1 MWLFAAKLYST
12 ESHKSP
18 CGACIGILER
28 FLNVKPGRVIE
39 AGLRQRECWLARA
52 SVRDFIFPLPCAFVR
67 TPHHHRLGCT
77 HASEQ
82 RCRTMGPKKK
92 QRLSD
97 GTRASTKPVSTSSTR
112 SRTRSTSAAPAAS
125 TTTPP
130 ASKKGKG
137 KGKQTQTG
145 KSPVKREQDALARL
159 SPVWEADSAP
169 KMTCWVEI
177 PPLHPRPTE
186 DELLFVRPRTI
197 TELNAKG
204 KQREGALLH
213 HLDRSAGKVDP
224 FHFTEEDLRD
234 ESDGRQLF
242 AFQPKPPKPRKT
254 ASTPRPTQPPHD
266 GLEDLF
272 LGSHAGPSTASAQ
285 PDQTR
290 PLFFHGESDDEDA
303 RRNGPPSRTKPP
315 VSQPKVKAEPAANGR
330 QPNGLSK
337 PSKSDKSRSQSAG
350 AQPPASSREKK
361 RSRSVERVRDEGAG
375 KKRGDDIKNLHSE
388 LNEDAFARSTG
399 PRHKEEYRTKLAAL
413 SQARKKAKLERG
425 ESLSASESDQAA
437 SKSRPNGRATSVSS
451 GSDSGSGSGTSS
463 GDSSDSSSSGD
474 FIVGDDQIEYDEGF
488 DPKDAEP
495 ARPLPSAAAAA
506 ANLPKAG
513 SKYKRDS
520 DGRIRLMPIHSHAAM
535 SGSSSSVL
543 AAHGLG
549 LGARKGLDE
558 LCLDWLEWA
567 VARVLVTWSSLS
579 PADRERLERNRAALK
594 SRTRSTEESVGSV
607 AMRRQFKWYLINY
620 PKMHVEALFTDEIDR
635 FGSLAKQGCGI
646 CHRRSQ
652 KPQARVTFSGSRYN
666 QQTLAPLS
674 TQDDSST
681 ESSESEAS
689 DRSDDD
695 ETWREPGTDAKG
707 RSGHVFY
714 AGNHCAHRAAVLH
727 ALHHWEWT
735 AMQTLARHESIRYI
749 RRQLWRKSRNGR
761 GKDGAPAPAHTKSPS
776 ASPK

>member
-1 MWLFAAKLYST
+1 MA
-12 ESHKSP
+12 
-18 CGACIGILER
+18 
-28 FLNVKPGRVIE
+28 
-39 AGLRQRECWLARA
+39 
-52 SVRDFIFPLPCAFVR
+52 
-67 TPHHHRLGCT
+67 
-77 HASEQ
+77 
-82 RCRTMGPKKK
+82 PKKK

-97 GTRASTKPVSTSSTR
+97 GVRASTKPLSTSSTR
-112 SRTRSTSAAPAAS
+112 SRTRSASVAPPTS

-137 KGKQTQTG
+137 KGKQAQTD
-145 KSPVKREQDALARL
+145 KPPLKQEQDALARL
-159 SPVWEADSAP
+159 SPVWDAEAAP

-197 TELNAKG
+197 TEPKAKG

-213 HLDRSAGKVDP
+213 HLDRSASKVDP
-224 FHFTEEDLRD
+224 FHFTDEDLRD
-234 ESDGRQLF
+234 ESEGRQLY
-242 AFQPKPPKPRKT
+242 AFQPKPPKPRKIASPSRT
-254 ASTPRPTQPPHD
+254 AQPAHD

-290 PLFFHGESDDEDA
+290 PLFLHGDSGDEDA
-303 RRNGPPSRTKPP
+303 RRNGPPPRTKASA
-315 VSQPKVKAEPAANGR
+315 SQAEVKAEPTTNG
-330 QPNGLSK
+330 QHSNNGQTSK

-350 AQPPASSREKK
+350 AQPPATSREKK
-361 RSRSVERVRDEGAG
+361 RSRSVERTRDEGVG
-375 KKRGDDIKNLHSE
+375 KKRGEDIKNLRSE

-425 ESLSASESDQAA
+425 ESLSASDSDQAA
-437 SKSRPNGRATSVSS
+437 SKSRQNGRATSVSS
-451 GSDSGSGSGTSS
+451 GSDSGSDSDTSS
-463 GDSSDSSSSGD
+463 GDSSESSSSGD

-488 DPKDAEP
+488 DPNDAEP
-495 ARPLPSAAAAA
+495 APRPLPSAAAAA
-506 ANLPKAG
+506 AAMPKG
-513 SKYKRDS
+513 GKYKRDS
-520 DGRIRLMPIHSHAAM
+520 DGRIRLMPIHSHAAV

-543 AAHGLG
+543 AEHGLG
-549 LGARKGLDE
+549 LGQRKGLDE

-607 AMRRQFKWYLINY
+607 AMRRQFKWYLTNY

-652 KPQARVTFSGSRYN
+652 KPQARVMFSGSRYN

-674 TQDDSST
+674 SHQDDSS
-681 ESSESEAS
+681 SDSDSEAS
-689 DRSDDD
+689 DRSDDT
-695 ETWREPGTDAKG
+695 ETWREAGRDEKG
-707 RSGHVFY
+707 RAGHVFF

-761 GKDGAPAPAHTKSPS
+761 GKDGCPGAGAYEVAFCITEMISPTGRCTWKSKPDTRATS
-776 ASPK
+776 ELDRLLGRLKSLTDQAIAVNRAK